1 MLWSRFFL
9 ALRTDKLKPE
19 EFEAKMTH
27 ISGIFNYMLNELKAR
42 KPEDKALIEAMQND
56 IANKVQIISPE
67 TRKSLLQFPIQFTQK
82 IRVNARDWTTQL
94 HKWADFQLHDLL
106 QIDPIYLTT
115 TDSNGDCVL
124 KHLVQAAIGLT
135 MTKTVNY
142 ELIEELFQE
151 DMNYA
156 AMTVAGDPEST
167 EPGNAW
173 YEPDIDNKSVI
184 EYLYDFAI
192 GEGEFQGKPRD
203 ERLLEMFDKY
213 AERALH
219 MPSDDELTADFD
231 ENADPEEDQKAVMQA
246 EQEREHDSSTDPHDI
261 PLATDGTENEEGK
274 QTEKMDDV
282 NGETT
287 TVDED
292 GHIAP
297 ANQDGD
303 NQQDNLSKVLGVLLK
318 LSNSLG

>member
-1 MLWSRFFL
+1 
-9 ALRTDKLKPE
+9 
-19 EFEAKMTH
+19 MTH
-27 ISGIFNYMLNELKAR
+27 ISGLFNYMLNELKAK
-42 KPEDKALIEAMQND
+42 KPEEKALIEAIQND
-56 IANKVQIISPE
+56 IANKVQIIAPE

-82 IRVNARDWTTQL
+82 IRINARDWTTQL

-124 KHLVQAAIGLT
+124 KHLVQAALGLT

-142 ELIEELFQE
+142 ELIEELFQT

-173 YEPDIDNKSVI
+173 YEPDIENKSVI

-203 ERLLEMFDKY
+203 ERLLGLFDQY
-213 AERALH
+213 AETALH
-219 MPSDDELTADFD
+219 LPSDDELTADFD
-231 ENADPEEDQKAVMQA
+231 ETADPEEDQKAVMQA
-246 EQEREHDSSTDPHDI
+246 EQERETDNSTNPNDI

-274 QTEKMDDV
+274 QTEKIDDV
-282 NGETT
+282 NNGGT

-297 ANQDGD
+297 ANKDG
-303 NQQDNLSKVLGVLLK
+303 NAQQDNLSKVLGVLLK